1 MQLNL
6 ELIKKIMIIQNKKL
20 VTIVLVIALLLL
32 VPLIAMQFTE
42 EVNWTLSDFISAGVL
57 LLVTSLLL
65 DLVIRKV
72 MKTPVRIVFI
82 LIILAILLLIWTELA
97 VGIF

>member
-32 VPLIAMQFTE
+32 VPLIAMQLTE

-82 LIILAILLLIWTELA
+82 MIVLSILLLIWAELA

>member
-1 MQLNL
+1 
-6 ELIKKIMIIQNKKL
+6 MIIQNKKL

-32 VPLIAMQFTE
+32 VPLIAMQLTE

-82 LIILAILLLIWTELA
+82 MIVLSILLLIWAELA